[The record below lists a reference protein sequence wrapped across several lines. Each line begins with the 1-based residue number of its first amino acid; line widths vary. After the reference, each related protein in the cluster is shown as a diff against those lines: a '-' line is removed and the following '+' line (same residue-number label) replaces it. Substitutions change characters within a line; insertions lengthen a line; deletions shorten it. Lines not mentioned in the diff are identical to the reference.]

1 MLEKAK
7 PWSMESTFFFQI
19 AYLEETSNQL
29 LEGICFQFQISD
41 RYIRYIIEIVIDS
54 SNGIKKNKNSKLKK
68 DKIRKYIQR

>member
-1 MLEKAK
+1 MLVKAK
-7 PWSMESTFFFQI
+7 PWSMESTFFFQM

-54 SNGIKKNKNSKLKK
+54 SNGIKKKEEFKNKKG
-68 DKIRKYIQR
+68 

>member
-7 PWSMESTFFFQI
+7 PWSMESPFFFQM
-19 AYLEETSNQL
+19 AYLEETSNPL

-54 SNGIKKNKNSKLKK
+54 SNGIKKKEEFKNKKG
-68 DKIRKYIQR
+68 